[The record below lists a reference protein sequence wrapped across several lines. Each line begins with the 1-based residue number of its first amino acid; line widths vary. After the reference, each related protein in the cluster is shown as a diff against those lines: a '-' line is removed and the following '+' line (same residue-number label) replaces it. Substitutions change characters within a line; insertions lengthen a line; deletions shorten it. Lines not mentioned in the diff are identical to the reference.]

1 MLKHSNA
8 MATIAVKDVE
18 AARQFYEGQLGLD
31 TVASEPG
38 MLILRSG
45 DSTVMVYESA
55 FAGTNK
61 ANAAT
66 WSVTGNID
74 ELVRILGAR
83 GVPFLHYDD
92 MPNTTRHGDVHVS
105 GDRKVA
111 WCHDPDGNILCLAHG

>member
-18 AARQFYEGQLGLD
+18 AAREFYEGRLGLEPA
-31 TVASEPG
+31 ASEPG

-45 DSTVMVYESA
+45 DSTVLVYQSDY
-55 FAGTNK
+55 AGTNK
-61 ANAAT
+61 ATSAT
-66 WSVTGNID
+66 WTVTGNLE
-74 ELVRILGAR
+74 ELVRTLRSR
-83 GVPFLHYDD
+83 GVPFLHYD
-92 MPNTTRHGDVHVS
+92 MPQTTRQGDIHIS

>member
-1 MLKHSNA
+1 MLKQCNA

-31 TVASEPG
+31 PVASEPG
-38 MLILRSG
+38 MLVLRSG

-66 WSVTGNID
+66 WSVTGDIE
-74 ELVRILGAR
+74 ELVRTLRAR

-92 MPNTTRHGDVHVS
+92 MPDTKRQGDIHVS
-105 GDRKVA
+105 DDRKVA

>member
-18 AARQFYEGQLGLD
+18 AARRFYEDQLGLD
-31 TVASEPG
+31 PVASEPG
-38 MLILRSG
+38 MLMLRSG

-66 WSVTGNID
+66 WSVTGDIE
-74 ELVRILGAR
+74 ELVRTLRAR

-92 MPNTTRHGDVHVS
+92 MPDTTRQGDIHVS

-111 WCHDPDGNILCLAHG
+111 WCQDPDGNILCLAHG

>member
-1 MLKHSNA
+1 
-8 MATIAVKDVE
+8 
-18 AARQFYEGQLGLD
+18 LGLD
-31 TVASEPG
+31 LVASEPG
-38 MLILRSG
+38 MLMLRSG

-66 WSVTGNID
+66 WNVTGD
-74 ELVRILGAR
+74 FEELVRTLRAR

-92 MPNTTRHGDVHVS
+92 MPDTTRQGDIHVS

>member
-1 MLKHSNA
+1 MLKHNNA

-18 AARQFYEGQLGLD
+18 AARKFYEDQLGLD
-31 TVASEPG
+31 PVASEPG

-45 DSTVMVYESA
+45 DSTVMVYQSG

-61 ANAAT
+61 ATSAT
-66 WSVTGNID
+66 WSVTGDIE
-74 ELVRILGAR
+74 ELVRTLRTR
-83 GVPFLHYDD
+83 GVPFLHYDLPD
-92 MPNTTRHGDVHVS
+92 TTRQGDIHVS